1 MGVNGYVGQ
10 LKGPFKANENLIDL
24 IIDNATIKI
33 KYIKHLGIQAP
44 MGTIVVI
51 NNIETEIG
59 KTGFYEVGNLNTQ
72 INSLYFTNPTDE
84 NIILDYII

>member
-24 IIDNATIKI
+24 IINEATIKI
-33 KYIKHLGIQAP
+33 KYIKYLGIQASI
-44 MGTIVVI
+44 GTIVVI

-59 KTGFYEVGNLNTQ
+59 KTGFYEVGNLDTQ
-72 INSLYFTNPTDE
+72 INSLYFINPTDE
-84 NIILDYII
+84 NVILDYII